1 MSGSGA
7 RRADGRDTPSRQSW
21 AEPRPASPE
30 QAPAPAPAQEPQDP
44 PTDFSAPKMP
54 THEEEGPIDVP
65 DKRFS
70 RSPQLPDLAR
80 MSMFGEDFFKNSLL
94 SEEPPPPMPSLP
106 LAFSGSN
113 AGESDKVKE
122 PDATGDGVPPSSTAS
137 EAQQPQPQTTA
148 DGPSPPAEQSAS
160 PTSGDTTQDNSAPA
174 QPDPPTDASVP
185 PRDSASP
192 VASEGPKSPGSQ
204 AASTL
209 SPGGI
214 PDTVTSPPT
223 DSASNASNEPVDH
236 ATLRALSPAPLRS
249 VSPSPAV
256 PAASGN
262 EGAQGDALADNI
274 PMPPGKDAPS
284 LDTDESEPAPAERKS
299 TMDTTGSVPKESDLL
314 REEIIQSLGPGSP
327 NNETADGA
335 HAHERRSTVD
345 SGVRESSYLPSLYDD
360 YFESTAEDKQVDVP
374 DVPDLPSGP
383 AEEAAVAP
391 LRPRSKSPAP
401 LADHDLRRRFSWEQG
416 SMGGAP
422 SPTSAQPQAP
432 QTQAESP
439 ADANRS
445 PLAELGSPK
454 LEEGST
460 ESPIEMDAE
469 RGEAD
474 TPIPVPRPRKET
486 DDDATPKRLSLA
498 AEKEIMEATEL
509 PGDSMEEH
517 PALRD
522 SSESSHDEPPN
533 DAPPPKVS
541 PQKSTHR
548 STKLLSF
555 REIMALQTAQERT
568 VKFEEARLQ
577 FADME
582 QGLQNWIASLKA
594 HPEHAG
600 ATPAFNANELPPP
613 ASSGAKGHQS
623 QPSTSGQQPYYQQYL
638 NASSANLS
646 SHNRASVA
654 GLGTSPAAAAS
665 AFKHGSNQAGVKSK
679 ELLFAAG
686 KAGKG
691 LLSKGKHKLRGSTT
705 GDKVYS

>member
-7 RRADGRDTPSRQSW
+7 RRAEGRDTPNRQSW
-21 AEPRPASPE
+21 VEPRPASPDL
-30 QAPAPAPAQEPQDP
+30 APAPAQEPQDP

-54 THEEEGPIDVP
+54 IHEEEGPIDVP

-80 MSMFGEDFFKNSLL
+80 MSMFGEDLFKNSLL

-113 AGESDKVKE
+113 SGESDNVKQ

-148 DGPSPPAEQSAS
+148 DGPSPLAEQSAS
-160 PTSGDTTQDNSAPA
+160 PTSGDTTQDNNSALA
-174 QPDPPTDASVP
+174 QPDLPVDASIP
-185 PRDSASP
+185 PRNSASP
-192 VASEGPKSPGSQ
+192 AASEGPKSPGSQ
-204 AASTL
+204 SPPTL
-209 SPGGI
+209 SAGGI
-214 PDTVTSPPT
+214 PDTVTSPPS

-249 VSPSPAV
+249 VSPAV

-262 EGAQGDALADNI
+262 EGAQGNALADKF
-274 PMPPGKDAPS
+274 PMPPEKDAPS
-284 LDTDESEPAPAERKS
+284 PDTDESEPAPVERKS

-314 REEIIQSLGPGSP
+314 REEIIQSLGPAGT
-327 NNETADGA
+327 NEAADGPHA

-374 DVPDLPSGP
+374 DVPDLPSGT

-416 SMGGAP
+416 LPGGVQ

-454 LEEGST
+454 LEKGST
-460 ESPIEMDAE
+460 ESPTEMDTE

-474 TPIPVPRPRKET
+474 TPIPVPRPSKDT
-486 DDDATPKRLSLA
+486 DDDATPKRMSLA
-498 AEKEIMEATEL
+498 AEKEIMEAAEL
-509 PGDSMEEH
+509 PGGSMDEH

-522 SSESSHDEPPN
+522 SYESSHDEPPN
-533 DAPPPKVS
+533 DPPPPKVS
-541 PQKSTHR
+541 PKKSTHR

-555 REIMALQTAQERT
+555 REILALQTAQERT

-582 QGLQNWIASLKA
+582 QGLQNWIVSLEA

-613 ASSGAKGHQS
+613 SSSGAKGHQS

-638 NASSANLS
+638 NASSTNVS
-646 SHNRASVA
+646 SQNRASVA

-705 GDKVYS
+705 GDKVYL